1 MTHDELLAAVRTDA
15 EKLSASVRAAE
26 DAGVSPALV
35 LPALFSVF
43 KEAGMLP
50 ESLDIGSLMGML
62 G

>member
-1 MTHDELLAAVRTDA
+1 MTHEELLATVREDA
-15 EKLSASVRAAE
+15 AKLSGSVRAAE

>member
-1 MTHDELLAAVRTDA
+1 MTHDELLEAVRTDA

-50 ESLDIGSLMGML
+50 ESLDIGALMGML
-62 G
+62 R

>member
-1 MTHDELLAAVRTDA
+1 MTHDELLAAVTRDA
-15 EKLSASVRAAE
+15 ENLCASVKAAE
-26 DAGVSPALV
+26 DGGVSSALV

-43 KEAGMLP
+43 RAAGMLP